1 VRCSIAGRPVYAL
14 RTVFGFFPP
23 EALAAQA
30 GLPASA
36 SARASLVQPGTASI
50 ELDERDPRFF
60 GGSMLRL
67 ATGMLRMIDRIE
79 GVWPE
84 GGAAGL
90 GQIRA
95 VKDVDP
101 GEWFFKAHF
110 FQDPVQPGSLGLEA
124 MLQALQ
130 ALLLIQ
136 GVGAGLDAPRF
147 ESIAIARRHAWKYRG
162 QVLPHHRAVHTTVDI
177 TARGRDE
184 RGEYAIADASLWV
197 DGQRIYEAIG
207 IGVRVV
213 EDRG

>member
-1 VRCSIAGRPVYAL
+1 LLGADRP
-14 RTVFGFFPP
+14 R
-23 EALAAQA
+23 
-30 GLPASA
+30 LP
-36 SARASLVQPGTASI
+36 Q
-50 ELDERDPRFF
+50 
-60 GGSMLRL
+60 
-67 ATGMLRMIDRIE
+67 GMLRNIDRLDGI
-79 GVWPE
+79 WPQA
-84 GGAAGL
+84 GKAGL
-90 GQIRA
+90 GQLRT
-95 VKDVDP
+95 VKAVDP